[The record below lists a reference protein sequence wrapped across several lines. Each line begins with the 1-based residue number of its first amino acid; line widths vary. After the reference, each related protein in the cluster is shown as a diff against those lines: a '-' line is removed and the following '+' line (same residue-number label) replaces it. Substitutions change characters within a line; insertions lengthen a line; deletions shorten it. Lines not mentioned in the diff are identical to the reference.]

1 MLQYDEK
8 SSLVGTFRYP
18 FFGRDYFRTT
28 LYENDLLGRSLVDSF
43 FATTLQRFTVHWQS
57 FKSRRG
63 QFRTAK
69 NIPFLSNL

>member
-43 FATTLQRFTVHWQS
+43 FRNNTSALHS
-57 FKSRRG
+57 SL
-63 QFRTAK
+63 TA
-69 NIPFLSNL
+69 L